1 MEPWEL
7 SVREQVRHLVATYT
21 WAGDRGRTAEVADC
35 FTADGVL
42 DVGAH
47 GGRWEGRA
55 EIARQLDAV
64 VERVAASGTA
74 PTPVHHHVSSVL
86 VTDVTE
92 GSASARSYF
101 TVMSEIGV
109 DHWGRYLDRVVLD
122 GDRWRFA
129 ERRVVVDGY
138 ASGSRVVQAE
148 AGAE

>member
-1 MEPWEL
+1 VELWEL
-7 SVREQVRHLVATYT
+7 SAREQVRHLVASYT
-21 WAGDRGRTAEVADC
+21 WAGDRGRTAEVAEC

-42 DVGAH
+42 DVGDR

-64 VERVAASGTA
+64 VERIAASGST

-86 VTDVTE
+86 ISDVTDR
-92 GSASARSYF
+92 SASVRSYF
-101 TVMSEIGV
+101 VVMSDAGV

-129 ERRVVVDGY
+129 ERRVVVDG
-138 ASGSRVVQAE
+138 AAPGSRVVEPAP
-148 AGAE
+148 G